1 MRLVVVVR
9 YIKCERE
16 TEGIKFQGR
25 NNYEILWINYFI
37 KMILEF
43 NESELNCG
51 VVFFICCLV

>member
-9 YIKCERE
+9 YIKCECE
-16 TEGIKFQGR
+16 MEGKKFQGC

>member
-16 TEGIKFQGR
+16 MEGKKFQGR